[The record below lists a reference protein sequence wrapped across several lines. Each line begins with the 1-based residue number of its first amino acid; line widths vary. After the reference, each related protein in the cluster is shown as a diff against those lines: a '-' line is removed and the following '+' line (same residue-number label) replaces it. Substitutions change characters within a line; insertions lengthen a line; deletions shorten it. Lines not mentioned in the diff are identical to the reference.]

1 MVFSSYLFG
10 ENTIKISYWCFN
22 FENNSI
28 LLLLNIN
35 NCRFLDKINYKICS
49 KKVLEIILKTP
60 KMDKNISRDKLVL
73 QIGQKIREHRTEKNQ
88 TIEKLAFEAGLD
100 YSQLSRI
107 ERGKINTSIYHL
119 YLISNALDVPVTTL
133 FVDITK

>member
-1 MVFSSYLFG
+1 M
-10 ENTIKISYWCFN
+10 E
-22 FENNSI
+22 
-28 LLLLNIN
+28 
-35 NCRFLDKINYKICS
+35 
-49 KKVLEIILKTP
+49 
-60 KMDKNISRDKLVL
+60 KNISKDKLVL

-119 YLISNALDVPVTTL
+119 YLISNALEVPVTTL
-133 FVDITK
+133 FIDIIK